1 MNRQIRRVEEK
12 KERKA
17 EKEKAKAKA
26 DRQKRRRERIAQRKR
41 AAAPR
46 ADKDAAR
53 DGAKERQE
61 AAGPRRSNPGRFAGA
76 LTAATVFFIAL
87 QAVAPTDGTIPSQIV
102 SASFYLLFG
111 YFSVLWMMRRGSAR
125 PIAIAVGTAA
135 AMGVVTF
142 LSQWLQPA
150 LEPAPLMLALILP
163 LAVGG
168 AFLGR
173 LVWNRAP

>member
-26 DRQKRRRERIAQRKR
+26 ERQKRKRERSEQRKR
-41 AAAPR
+41 AAPAKKQEGGSDGDAKAPK
-46 ADKDAAR
+46 A
-53 DGAKERQE
+53 Q
-61 AAGPRRSNPGRFAGA
+61 AGPRESNPGRFSGA

-87 QAVAPTDGTIPSQIV
+87 QAVAPTDGTVPSQIV

-111 YFSVLWMMRRGSAR
+111 YFSVLWMMRRGSPR
-125 PIAIAVGTAA
+125 AIQVAVIAA
-135 AMGVVTF
+135 ALMGVVTF

-150 LEPAPLMLALILP
+150 LQPAPLMLALILP
-163 LAVGG
+163 LAVAG
-168 AFLGR
+168 AYLGR